1 MFSGKRFCIKYELS
15 ILFTSGKAVY
25 EIHPACKKYSSMLLY
40 IKLLIAK
47 ALLQYETLNP
57 EEVAAVIQEKS
68 IEKHNS
74 S

>member
-1 MFSGKRFCIKYELS
+1 
-15 ILFTSGKAVY
+15 
-25 EIHPACKKYSSMLLY
+25 MLLY

-68 IEKHNS
+68 IEKTQ
-74 S
+74 